1 MHARRRCPKATIS
14 LAERGQ
20 IMEQDQKR
28 AAIRTPTDF
37 YTVSLP
43 EEAEDSQFYS
53 EFTIIL
59 RTADAVNSF
68 HSVYRSR
75 RTGAKG
81 GPSTHAQQDLYR
93 AMLIFACAGLDIFV
107 KQLIRTKLFKL
118 IEADK
123 KAEAKFKEHVR
134 RGISKDDKAVLN
146 TVALA
151 LIDRNPREIFLA
163 DYVEGMTGESL
174 QSVEE
179 LCKVSEASGL
189 DTKTIFDGTKRNLLK
204 DAFTVRNQIIHE
216 MDITVSVESAKRSGH
231 RTRRQRRADIMEKH
245 TEAILDL
252 AQELFLAYKNRFAE
266 FKIGI
271 AKGSR

>member
-1 MHARRRCPKATIS
+1 
-14 LAERGQ
+14 
-20 IMEQDQKR
+20 
-28 AAIRTPTDF
+28 
-37 YTVSLP
+37 
-43 EEAEDSQFYS
+43 
-53 EFTIIL
+53 
-59 RTADAVNSF
+59 
-68 HSVYRSR
+68 
-75 RTGAKG
+75 
-81 GPSTHAQQDLYR
+81 
-93 AMLIFACAGLDIFV
+93 MLIFACAGLDIFV

-123 KAEAKFKEHVR
+123 KVEAKFKEHVR
-134 RGISKDDKAVLN
+134 RGINKDDKAVLN

-151 LIDRNPREIFLA
+151 LIDRNPRDIFLA
-163 DYVEGMTGESL
+163 DYVESMTGESL

-216 MDITVSVESAKRSGH
+216 MDITVSVESAKTSGH

-252 AQELFLAYKNRFAE
+252 AHELFLAYKNRFAE